1 MIAKVHWTILD
12 GVDDDGDDAER
23 SSVVVVVVIVDAVVV
38 VVVVVELRPFRIE
51 PNDIFVEA
59 SLSEKNTRNHWL
71 DEFGRKDF
79 LQSFQFHLKRN

>member
-12 GVDDDGDDAER
+12 GVDDDGADADEVDSDDD
-23 SSVVVVVVIVDAVVV
+23 VVVVIVDAV

>member
-23 SSVVVVVVIVDAVVV
+23 SSVVVVVVIVDAV